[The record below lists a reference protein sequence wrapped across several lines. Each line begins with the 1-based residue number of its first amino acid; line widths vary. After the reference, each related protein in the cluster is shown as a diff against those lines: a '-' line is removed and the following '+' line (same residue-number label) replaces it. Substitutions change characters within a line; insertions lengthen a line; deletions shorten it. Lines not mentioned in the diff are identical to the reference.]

1 MKRLLCLL
9 ALLMPALLW
18 GRAPMRVVSHTV
30 GTDDLLLAV
39 ADPGQIAALSHLSRD
54 PKFSFHALDKQR
66 FPVIRDSEAESILRY
81 KPDLVLVTN
90 YSRPEVVELLR
101 RSGIPLMVFD
111 RFESLEDAY
120 ANLRRLGQTLGHPER
135 AEALIR
141 GTQGRVAELQRRLTG
156 VKPRRVMAAG
166 IYPFVAGADTTFQD
180 ICLHAGAINVAA
192 EAGIRGHQPM
202 PSEQVLRW
210 NPEVLVGPKDE
221 EKDLAAILRQTPPYK
236 YLPALKHGNLV
247 LIPGALMSSTT
258 HTRVDAYEWLAR
270 ALHPERFR

>member
-9 ALLMPALLW
+9 ALMPALLW
-18 GRAPMRVVSHTV
+18 GRPLRVVSHTV

-54 PKFSFHALDKQR
+54 PKFSVHAKENQR

-90 YSRPEVVELLR
+90 YSRPEVVELLK
-101 RSGIPLMVFD
+101 RSGIKLMLFD

-120 ANLRRLGQTLGHPER
+120 ANLRRLGQTMGHPER
-135 AEALIR
+135 AEAIIQQTR
-141 GTQGRVAELQRRLTG
+141 TRVAELERRLAG
-156 VKPRRVMAAG
+156 VKPRRVMSAAV
-166 IYPFVAGADTTFQD
+166 YPFVAGADTTFHD

-192 EAGIRGHQPM
+192 EAGLRGHQPI
-202 PSEQVLRW
+202 PTEQVLRW

-221 EKDLAAILRQTPPYK
+221 EKDLASILRQTPPYK
-236 YLPALKHGNLV
+236 YLPALKYGNLI
-247 LIPGALMSSTT
+247 LIPGALLASTT
-258 HTRVDAYEWLAR
+258 HTRVDAYEWMAR

>member
-1 MKRLLCLL
+1 MRHLLYIL
-9 ALLMPALLW
+9 ALVPALLW
-18 GRAPMRVVSHTV
+18 GRTPMRVVSHTA

-54 PKFSFHALDKQR
+54 PKFSVYAKENR
-66 FPVIRDSEAESILRY
+66 RYPAIRDSEAESILRY
-81 KPDLVLVTN
+81 KPDLVLITN

-101 RSGIPLMVFD
+101 RSKVNLMVFD

-120 ANLRRLGQTLGHPER
+120 TNLRRLGKTLGHPER
-135 AEALIR
+135 AETVIR
-141 GTQGRVAELQRRLTG
+141 RTQAQVAELQHRLAG

-166 IYPFVAGADTTFQD
+166 VYPFVAGADTTFDD

-192 EAGIRGHQPM
+192 QAGIKGHQPL
-202 PSEQVLRW
+202 PTEQVLRW

-221 EKDLAAILRQTPPYK
+221 EKNLAAILRQTPPYK
-236 YLPALKHGNLV
+236 YLPAMKHGNLV
-247 LIPGALMSSTT
+247 LIPGALLGSTT
-258 HTRVDAYEWLAR
+258 HTRVYAYEWLAR